1 MQVVCSP
8 RTSLGRKEAPTS
20 ILFGCPFQDAQWS
33 FHTFRTYVLLTCSTL
48 LSYLNYIGQPGSLL
62 SGLAYTSI
70 YIALSMSVRFL
81 ECLSESGGGEDT
93 LTTKKKLRKL
103 DHTIIKAHVEYGAL
117 YNETAPVLNLPT
129 EILCQIFED
138 TQDASRMHRA
148 SRHPCV
154 EVIISH
160 VCRGW
165 RSVALS
171 FPPLWSTFRHDSIC
185 DQTHRQLGSRL
196 DVYLDRSGSHLLD
209 LYFHFGYSTR
219 STGSFKS
226 MLENTLPHVAR
237 WRRFFSISN
246 DAEPRLDFSDRLS
259 RLEAPNLEYLSL
271 GPATLHPGTFL
282 RDTPKLCYLRMDTP
296 CPSQYF
302 PLLSNITMLRI
313 ERHSDSGRSRLGS
326 WNDFL
331 EILALPSL
339 SSLSIFGQHF
349 SKSESQHSS
358 NIIMKNLKHLHFGE
372 NNLFRHFFPLLSAPL
387 LETLAL
393 CDLHS
398 PFPDLMDRE
407 PFYMLH
413 SLTVIC
419 CPHLFLKLAAI
430 TPSVT
435 HLTVS
440 ESYPPKCMTELFN
453 KGGTNLWAKL
463 KVLSGK
469 IYEHGRRFSFYHE
482 FAQMMANPD
491 LIIRISASYIK
502 EWAREFKMAQ
512 LQAMCVLEEMP
523 VGGIPWPPGADVPV
537 ETDFFSVNYY

>member
-171 FPPLWSTFRHDSIC
+171 FPPLWSTFRYDSIC
-185 DQTHRQLGSRL
+185 DRAHRQLGNRL
-196 DVYLDRSGSHLLD
+196 DVYLDRSSSHLLD
-209 LYFHFGYSTR
+209 LYFHGCALVCVSW
-219 STGSFKS
+219 K
-226 MLENTLPHVAR
+226 LE
-237 WRRFFSISN
+237 
-246 DAEPRLDFSDRLS
+246 
-259 RLEAPNLEYLSL
+259 
-271 GPATLHPGTFL
+271 
-282 RDTPKLCYLRMDTP
+282 
-296 CPSQYF
+296 
-302 PLLSNITMLRI
+302 
-313 ERHSDSGRSRLGS
+313 
-326 WNDFL
+326 
-331 EILALPSL
+331 
-339 SSLSIFGQHF
+339 
-349 SKSESQHSS
+349 
-358 NIIMKNLKHLHFGE
+358 
-372 NNLFRHFFPLLSAPL
+372 
-387 LETLAL
+387 
-393 CDLHS
+393 
-398 PFPDLMDRE
+398 
-407 PFYMLH
+407 
-413 SLTVIC
+413 
-419 CPHLFLKLAAI
+419 
-430 TPSVT
+430 
-435 HLTVS
+435 
-440 ESYPPKCMTELFN
+440 
-453 KGGTNLWAKL
+453 
-463 KVLSGK
+463 
-469 IYEHGRRFSFYHE
+469 
-482 FAQMMANPD
+482 D
-491 LIIRISASYIK
+491 LIR
-502 EWAREFKMAQ
+502 
-512 LQAMCVLEEMP
+512 
-523 VGGIPWPPGADVPV
+523 VG
-537 ETDFFSVNYY
+537 ER